1 MCLRGGNYYYIVTMY
16 NNQKIQYDV
25 AGLYNTVVQ
34 LIGKVGTH
42 EANRRVQRVHRAM
55 MEPNETLIQ
64 FISRLQYMAERAA
77 EIIKGNGDPDFSF
90 SSTAIQGIIIENAI
104 QHPVY
109 QEHMMKLMRDKPNL
123 SLGEML
129 KELKGWL
136 DQLDDLKPAA
146 TRRSQEKRIAPK
158 KASANLTETS
168 VGKGCNWWKRNG
180 HCKYG
185 DQCHFTHE
193 AKNKGPHLRQ
203 GAAKQ
208 RQ

>member
-1 MCLRGGNYYYIVTMY
+1 
-16 NNQKIQYDV
+16 
-25 AGLYNTVVQ
+25 
-34 LIGKVGTH
+34 
-42 EANRRVQRVHRAM
+42 
-55 MEPNETLIQ
+55 
-64 FISRLQYMAERAA
+64 
-77 EIIKGNGDPDFSF
+77 
-90 SSTAIQGIIIENAI
+90 
-104 QHPVY
+104 
-109 QEHMMKLMRDKPNL
+109 MMKLMRDKPNL

-146 TRRSQEKRIAPK
+146 TRRSQEKQIAPK

-193 AKNKGPHLRQ
+193 AKNKGPHLGQ
-203 GAAKQ
+203 GAAETEAIALFSNFNPPTNPPSTNKKPSTGYACFKCGSPDHY
-208 RQ
+208 